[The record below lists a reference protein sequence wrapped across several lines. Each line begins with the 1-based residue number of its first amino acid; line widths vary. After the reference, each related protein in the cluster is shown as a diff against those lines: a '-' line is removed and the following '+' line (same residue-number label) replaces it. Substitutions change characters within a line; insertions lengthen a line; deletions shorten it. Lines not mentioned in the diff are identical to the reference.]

1 MGSDTVAACAA
12 LHLGKK
18 GTWCTFQ
25 NLAFLKPRFGL
36 HLIHKLLGSRL
47 TVPKYQATSTLAT

>member
-25 NLAFLKPRFGL
+25 RFG
-36 HLIHKLLGSRL
+36 ISEAQVWFASD
-47 TVPKYQATSTLAT
+47 T